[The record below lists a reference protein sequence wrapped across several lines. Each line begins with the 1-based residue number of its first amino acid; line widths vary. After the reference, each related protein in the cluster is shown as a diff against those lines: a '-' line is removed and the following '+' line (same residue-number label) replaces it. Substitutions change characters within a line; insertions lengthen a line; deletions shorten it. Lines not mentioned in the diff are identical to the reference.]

1 MKALNLIILIQQ
13 LENYKNFQYN
23 NHMKNKE
30 EKIIKLAKEIIELE
44 KIISRGQ
51 LEDKNVQSAMH
62 RIEYIMERLTIKE
75 GLDLNDTV
83 MKLLKN

>member
-1 MKALNLIILIQQ
+1 MKTLNLIILIQQ

-30 EKIIKLAKEIIELE
+30 EKIAKLAKEIIELE
-44 KIISRGQ
+44 KIISKGQ

-75 GLDLNDTV
+75 GLELNDTV
-83 MKLLKN
+83 IRLLKN

>member
-1 MKALNLIILIQQ
+1 
-13 LENYKNFQYN
+13 
-23 NHMKNKE
+23 MKNKE